1 MESVAGSAIAVM
13 LASSAGRKQLVKT
26 FTNLP
31 RSSVGMALRHPAQ
44 PGPQQYHGV
53 MGDADDGQIPA
64 GSGRARDLV
73 GRRRQ
78 RKAADTGRVH
88 HLGAAP
94 RLMPVLEGDKVETST
109 RTAAVQLAARTRWEL
124 EQLLADIDSEMAA
137 AAAAL
142 DFEQAGRL
150 RDELGRVRAELDR
163 RPSR

>member
-1 MESVAGSAIAVM
+1 MS
-13 LASSAGRKQLVKT
+13 
-26 FTNLP
+26 
-31 RSSVGMALRHPAQ
+31 
-44 PGPQQYHGV
+44 
-53 MGDADDGQIPA
+53 DADGGQIPA

-94 RLMPVLEGDKVETST
+94 RLMPVLEGDGVETST

-124 EQLLADIDSEMAA
+124 EQLLADIDAEMAA

-142 DFEQAGRL
+142 DFERAGRL

-163 RPSR
+163 RPCR